1 MSNAPDSGFEADTTV
16 LPTRVSAG
24 VALAGTGLLVTLLL
38 GLVGPA
44 VVPAL
49 AGIGG
54 ALALAAGFW
63 TVSSERFRTVGQVA
77 GGLLAFP
84 VGVGFVVGTVGTT
97 LVLVEVY
104 FPVPEAGLIAVNALL
119 LVSRLMVVVGC
130 VLAVLGAVL
139 GVRNVVSEAT
149 LSRYYWTVARTGAV
163 PVAVTAVAAG
173 SALLSELAVGRSGVS
188 PVGLL
193 GAVLGWLGA
202 PGPGL
207 HVATF
212 WLVASAAAM
221 SARAALGALPV
232 AELLAD
238 DAAGAGDRRVR
249 ALQRWLLYAGL
260 GTLGLALFG
269 LYVDIQF
276 RTPARLAAAVG
287 PAVADLLAGVTG
299 AALLRAPLVA
309 VTVAATVTTA
319 AVWVLRRVVRA
330 STTGAAR
337 RVGPLLVGAALAVGA
352 LAVAG
357 SAVDVLV
364 AEVAGRLPSVFA
376 AGFRDVAL
384 SVEAFYGSGTV
395 VLALMTGCLLV
406 AGALV
411 LASRLLLYLGYVSRR
426 RAGFAL
432 ASGGLFL
439 ATAFAGTLDTPP
451 LLVLGGLVV
460 SLLVWDAGEY
470 ATTLGAE
477 VGREART
484 RSGELVH
491 AGGTLAVGVA
501 GVAAALAGRAL
512 LSGWEVGASP
522 ATGAGLVAVLVGVVL
537 LVAALR

>member
-1 MSNAPDSGFEADTTV
+1 
-16 LPTRVSAG
+16 
-24 VALAGTGLLVTLLL
+24 
-38 GLVGPA
+38 
-44 VVPAL
+44 
-49 AGIGG
+49 
-54 ALALAAGFW
+54 
-63 TVSSERFRTVGQVA
+63 
-77 GGLLAFP
+77 
-84 VGVGFVVGTVGTT
+84 
-97 LVLVEVY
+97 
-104 FPVPEAGLIAVNALL
+104 
-119 LVSRLMVVVGC
+119 
-130 VLAVLGAVL
+130 
-139 GVRNVVSEAT
+139 
-149 LSRYYWTVARTGAV
+149 
-163 PVAVTAVAAG
+163 
-173 SALLSELAVGRSGVS
+173 
-188 PVGLL
+188 
-193 GAVLGWLGA
+193 
-202 PGPGL
+202 
-207 HVATF
+207 
-212 WLVASAAAM
+212 
-221 SARAALGALPV
+221 
-232 AELLAD
+232 
-238 DAAGAGDRRVR
+238 
-249 ALQRWLLYAGL
+249 
-260 GTLGLALFG
+260 
-269 LYVDIQF
+269 
-276 RTPARLAAAVG
+276 
-287 PAVADLLAGVTG
+287 
-299 AALLRAPLVA
+299 